1 MTPFDLYAR
10 ENALIEEAI
19 QALSSAS
26 VDVLDDYARRLLEQ
40 LKLTLS
46 ENQQLVRHADRQQAK
61 LVDLNRNLKLKT
73 KEVELRGQAFEELSI
88 KLSKYLPPQIHQALF
103 SGKQDTRVATQR
115 KKLTVFFSY
124 I

>member
-26 VDVLDDYARRLLEQ
+26 VDVLDDYSRRLLEQ

-61 LVDLNRNLKLKT
+61 LVDLNRSL
-73 KEVELRGQAFEELSI
+73 
-88 KLSKYLPPQIHQALF
+88 
-103 SGKQDTRVATQR
+103 
-115 KKLTVFFSY
+115 
-124 I
+124 